1 ELEGGIY
8 SYARAGFGEYI
19 GFNSA
24 WGYWLAGILGN
35 VATIMLLF
43 STLGYFFPIFKGGN
57 NVASI
62 VGASLL
68 LWTLHFLILFGIRE
82 ASIMNVIATIG
93 KLVPI
98 VLFIVVMVTAFRWDT
113 FTHDFW
119 GEGTIS
125 LSAIL
130 GQVKNTM
137 L

>member
-1 ELEGGIY
+1 MDT
-8 SYARAGFGEYI
+8 S
-19 GFNSA
+19 
-24 WGYWLAGILGN
+24 
-35 VATIMLLF
+35 
-43 STLGYFFPIFKGGN
+43 
-57 NVASI
+57 
-62 VGASLL
+62 
-68 LWTLHFLILFGIRE
+68 FLILFGIRE

-137 L
+137 LVTLWVFIGVEGAVVLSEERRIVEMLVRQQYWDLF